1 MEFECNFCR
10 FFPTKKNRQAWE
22 LHKQVHKLILEIVKE
37 SGEDRNLLR
46 AILHSASSSKGGLG
60 EAENFIVDNCK
71 SIYFAG
77 YESTAVTAAWCLMLL
92 GLHPEWQDRVREEV
106 MEVCG
111 GRPVESQSLQ
121 KMKNVRM
128 LNLFLFPIFSTT
140 QFQKLILLK
149 RKDTVLTQCH
159 IQ

>member
-1 MEFECNFCR
+1 MHICR
-10 FFPTKKNRQAWE
+10 FFATKKNRQAWE

-46 AILHSASSSKGGLG
+46 AILHSASSSQVGLG

-111 GRPVESQSLQ
+111 GHPVDSQSLQ
-121 KMKNVRM
+121 KMKNVCIYAS
-128 LNLFLFPIFSTT
+128 LPFPHLLYT
-140 QFQKLILLK
+140 QLQKLILLK
-149 RKDTVLTQCH
+149 
-159 IQ
+159 

>member
-1 MEFECNFCR
+1 
-10 FFPTKKNRQAWE
+10 
-22 LHKQVHKLILEIVKE
+22 VHELILEIVKE
-37 SGEDRNLLR
+37 SGEDKNLLR
-46 AILHSASSSKGGLG
+46 AILHSASSSKVGLG

-111 GRPVESQSLQ
+111 GRPVDSQSLQ

-128 LNLFLFPIFSTT
+128 LLLFLFPNLQYYAVPKFNLAKKKKGL
-140 QFQKLILLK
+140 QEIL
-149 RKDTVLTQCH
+149 
-159 IQ
+159 